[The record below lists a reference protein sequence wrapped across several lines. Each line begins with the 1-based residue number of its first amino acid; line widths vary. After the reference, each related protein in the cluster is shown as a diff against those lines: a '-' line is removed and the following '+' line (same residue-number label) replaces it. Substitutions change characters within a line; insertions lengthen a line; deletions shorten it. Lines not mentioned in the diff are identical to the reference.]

1 MIEFISATRAT
12 EAEFWTRTPL
22 GVSLQRLGRN
32 GRHEAS
38 IAFGNTRGLGEVYNA
53 RIDAADADRMLAF
66 VHDDVWLPDFHLH
79 EHVRMALQEFDVVGA
94 AGCTARAPR
103 QAGWAFLDASFRP
116 IPGEHAS
123 GAVAHGRN
131 PFGPVS
137 YFGPTPAACELLD
150 GVFIA
155 AQAGRLREAGVRF
168 DPRFRFHFYD
178 IDFCRTARAAGLRVG
193 TWPISLVHQSE
204 GGFDTP
210 DWHATYA
217 DYLAKWGD

>member
-1 MIEFISATRAT
+1 MRP
-12 EAEFWTRTPL
+12 TRT
-22 GVSLQRLGRN
+22 
-32 GRHEAS
+32 
-38 IAFGNTRGLGEVYNA
+38 
-53 RIDAADADRMLAF
+53 
-66 VHDDVWLPDFHLH
+66 
-79 EHVRMALQEFDVVGA
+79 
-94 AGCTARAPR
+94 GCWRSCTTTSGCPTSTSTSTCGWRCRSSTWSAPR